1 MKCKKSGLG
10 GRAEQT
16 EPEEEIAEGR
26 DDSSLPN
33 YRRLSKER
41 MEIFVPASVVTGE
54 NVIAV

>member
-10 GRAEQT
+10 GRVEQT
-16 EPEEEIAEGR
+16 EPEEEIAEVR

-41 MEIFVPASVVTGE
+41 REIFVPASVVTGG
-54 NVIAV
+54 NVIAL